1 MPKLHHESR
10 QKLRHASPAAFLAM
24 AEGGARGFWAF
35 GDRWVAHAGVV
46 DDLMVRAGEENEEG
60 NAGRAAERARFR
72 IVEERL
78 NSAFAG
84 KGATGPARAFGG
96 FAFSGL
102 HRANGA
108 WAAFP
113 SARFHLPVVEMEFRA
128 GGEGAWL
135 VARDPDPE
143 RAAAIVELWAAA
155 VEAGT
160 ASEGAAGAVGG
171 LGEPG
176 WAGTPDRP
184 VVARSPGTA
193 GSAGRPEQAGSPGAP
208 GMPGGPEKAGSP
220 SRPGTPRSP
229 RSLAELAA
237 RGGPGAERPHGNQ
250 SIEFGEGMGR
260 AAWDEMVGSAL
271 RRIRAGEAEKV
282 VLARSV
288 EAETGAAVGPAELAL
303 ALWRENRGSY
313 VFLFE
318 PEPGHALVG
327 AAPETIATLNGR
339 AFRATAVAG
348 SAGVG
353 SDSVEAARL
362 GQRLFNSAKDRAE
375 HDFVVDDML
384 ARLEALGCDVRR
396 DVEPHILGLAHI
408 QHLETKIAAETAPGL
423 SLLSV
428 LASLHPTP
436 AVCGIPREVALG
448 VLTESE
454 MFDRG
459 WYAGPVGWLDSEG
472 RGVFVPALRSAAL
485 SAGRWRLFAGAGIVP
500 GSDPA
505 AEWEETEMKLRPVL
519 RAIAAAGRGAEAAA
533 GRGTDAAA
541 GRGAKAAAS
550 VL

>member
-10 QKLRHASPAAFLAM
+10 QKLRRASPAAFLAM

-46 DDLMVRAGEENEEG
+46 DDLMVRAGEEHEEG

-78 NSAFAG
+78 KSAFAG

-96 FAFSGL
+96 FGFSGL

-135 VARDPDPE
+135 VARDADPQ
-143 RAAAIVELWAAA
+143 RAAAIAERWAAA
-155 VEAGT
+155 VEAGN
-160 ASEGAAGAVGG
+160 
-171 LGEPG
+171 
-176 WAGTPDRP
+176 
-184 VVARSPGTA
+184 
-193 GSAGRPEQAGSPGAP
+193 PGAP
-208 GMPGGPEKAGSP
+208 GRAGGPEKAD
-220 SRPGTPRSP
+220 RPGRAGAPSSLGR
-229 RSLAELAA
+229 LAELGAH
-237 RGGPGAERPHGNQ
+237 GGPGAKRPHGDQ
-250 SIEFGEGMGR
+250 SIELGEGMGR
-260 AAWDEMVGSAL
+260 VAWDEMVGSAL

-288 EAETGAAVGPAELAL
+288 EAETETAVGPAELAL

-362 GQRLFNSAKDRAE
+362 GQQLFNSAKDRAE
-375 HDFVVDDML
+375 HDFVVEDMV

-472 RGVFVPALRSAAL
+472 RGVFVPALRSATLA
-485 SAGRWRLFAGAGIVP
+485 AGRWRLFAGAGIVP

-519 RAIAAAGRGAEAAA
+519 RAIAAAGRGTDAVA
-533 GRGTDAAA
+533 GRGTDATA
-541 GRGAKAAAS
+541 GREAKAAAS

>member
-128 GGEGAWL
+128 GGDGAWL
-135 VARDPDPE
+135 VARDADPE
-143 RAAAIVELWAAA
+143 RAAAIAEHWAAA
-155 VEAGT
+155 VAGT
-160 ASEGAAGAVGG
+160 ASEGAAGALGG
-171 LGEPG
+171 LAEPG

-193 GSAGRPEQAGSPGAP
+193 GRV
-208 GMPGGPEKAGSP
+208 GGPEKAD
-220 SRPGTPRSP
+220 RPGRAGAPSSLGR
-229 RSLAELAA
+229 LAELGA
-237 RGGPGAERPHGNQ
+237 RGGPGAERTHGNQ

-303 ALWRENRGSY
+303 ALWRENQGSY

-348 SAGVG
+348 SVGVG

-362 GQRLFNSAKDRAE
+362 GQQLFNSAKDRAE
-375 HDFVVDDML
+375 HDFVVEDMV

-396 DVEPHILGLAHI
+396 DVEPHILALAHI

-423 SLLSV
+423 SLLSL

-519 RAIAAAGRGAEAAA
+519 RAIAAAGRGADAVA
-533 GRGTDAAA
+533 GRGTDATA
-541 GRGAKAAAS
+541 GREAKAAAS

>member
-1 MPKLHHESR
+1 MSSLQDNIRHGLHETR
-10 QKLRHASPAAFLAM
+10 QKLRRASPEAFLAM
-24 AEGGARGFWAF
+24 AGGGARGFWAS
-35 GDRWVAHAGVV
+35 GERWVAHAGVV
-46 DDLMVRAGEENEEG
+46 DDLVVRAGEDG
-60 NAGRAAERARFR
+60 GDGSSRAAERARFG
-72 IVEERL
+72 IVEEHL
-78 NSAFAG
+78 GSAFAG
-84 KGATGPARAFGG
+84 KGATGAARAFGG
-96 FAFSGL
+96 FAFSGR
-102 HRANGA
+102 HRAKGA

-113 SARFHLPVVEMEFRA
+113 SARFHVPVLEVERRA
-128 GGEGAWL
+128 GGDAWL
-135 VARDPDPE
+135 VARDADPK
-143 RAAAIVELWAAA
+143 RAARTCATWAAA
-155 VEAGT
+155 VEAG
-160 ASEGAAGAVGG
+160 
-171 LGEPG
+171 
-176 WAGTPDRP
+176 
-184 VVARSPGTA
+184 
-193 GSAGRPEQAGSPGAP
+193 AP
-208 GMPGGPEKAGSP
+208 G
-220 SRPGTPRSP
+220 
-229 RSLAELAA
+229 
-237 RGGPGAERPHGNQ
+237 GGPGGDPDPRRARGTRPVGL
-250 SIEFGEGMGR
+250 GGGRGR

-288 EAETGAAVGPAELAL
+288 EAETEAAASPAELAL

-318 PEPGHALVG
+318 PEEGHALVG

-348 SAGVG
+348 SVGVG

-362 GQRLFNSAKDRAE
+362 GQQLFNSAKDRAE
-375 HDFVVDDML
+375 HDFVVDDMV

-396 DVEPHILGLAHI
+396 DVEPHILALAHI

-423 SLLSV
+423 SLLDA

-472 RGVFVPALRSAAL
+472 RGVFVPALRSAVL

-519 RAIAAAGRGAEAAA
+519 RAMAAAGRGVGAAA
-533 GRGTDAAA
+533 GVR
-541 GRGAKAAAS
+541 
-550 VL
+550 

>member
-1 MPKLHHESR
+1 MPNVHHESR
-10 QKLRHASPAAFLAM
+10 QELRRASPAAFLAM

-46 DDLMVRAGEENEEG
+46 DDLVVRTGEEHEEG

-78 NSAFAG
+78 KSAFAG
-84 KGATGPARAFGG
+84 RGSTGPARAFGG

-102 HRANGA
+102 HRADGA

-113 SARFHLPVVEMEFRA
+113 SARFHVPVVEMEFRA

-135 VARDPDPE
+135 VARDADPG
-143 RAAAIVELWAAA
+143 RAVAIAECWAAA

-160 ASEGAAGAVGG
+160 PGEQAASEGAARALGA
-171 LGEPG
+171 LGEPE
-176 WAGTPDRP
+176 WASTPGRP
-184 VVARSPGTA
+184 V
-193 GSAGRPEQAGSPGAP
+193 EAGSPGAP
-208 GMPGGPEKAGSP
+208 GWASGPEKAGSP
-220 SRPGTPRSP
+220 SRPRAPSDPGG
-229 RSLAELAA
+229 LAELGAP
-237 RGGPGAERPHGNQ
+237 GGPGAGRTRDPGH
-250 SIEFGEGMGR
+250 IKLGEGMGR

-288 EAETGAAVGPAELAL
+288 EAETDAAVGPAELAL

-318 PEPGHALVG
+318 PEPGHALAG

-375 HDFVVDDML
+375 HDFVVEDVV

-396 DVEPHILGLAHI
+396 DVEPHILALAHI

-423 SLLSV
+423 SLLDA

-519 RAIAAAGRGAEAAA
+519 RAIASAGRGADAAH
-533 GRGTDAAA
+533 GRGADAAA
-541 GRGAKAAAS
+541 AVR
-550 VL
+550 

>member
-1 MPKLHHESR
+1 
-10 QKLRHASPAAFLAM
+10 M

-35 GDRWVAHAGVV
+35 GERWIAHAGVV
-46 DDLMVRAGEENEEG
+46 DDLVVRAGEEEEG
-60 NAGRAAERARFR
+60 GADRAVERARFG

-78 NSAFAG
+78 GRAFAG
-84 KGATGPARAFGG
+84 KGATGAARAFGG
-96 FAFSGL
+96 FAFSGR
-102 HRANGA
+102 HRASGA

-113 SARFHLPVVEMEFRA
+113 SARFHVPVVEMEFRA
-128 GGEGAWL
+128 GGGSACL
-135 VARDPDPE
+135 VARDADPE
-143 RAAAIVELWAAA
+143 RAAAIAERWAAA
-155 VEAGT
+155 VETDA
-160 ASEGAAGAVGG
+160 ASEGKGSGDAAGGPPDGPDARRGPGRTDGLGPLGEPPDSGRLGG
-171 LGEPG
+171 LGAP
-176 WAGTPDRP
+176 A
-184 VVARSPGTA
+184 
-193 GSAGRPEQAGSPGAP
+193 AGRPREPDAW
-208 GMPGGPEKAGSP
+208 
-220 SRPGTPRSP
+220 R
-229 RSLAELAA
+229 A
-237 RGGPGAERPHGNQ
+237 RRDGRIGL
-250 SIEFGEGMGR
+250 GEGMGR
-260 AAWDEMVGSAL
+260 TAWNEMVGSAL

-288 EAETGAAVGPAELAL
+288 EAETDAAVGPAELAL

-375 HDFVVDDML
+375 HDFVVDDMV

-396 DVEPHILGLAHI
+396 DVEPHILALAHI

-423 SLLSV
+423 SLLSA

-485 SAGRWRLFAGAGIVP
+485 AEGRWRLFAGAGIVP

-505 AEWEETEMKLRPVL
+505 SEWEETEMKLRPVL
-519 RAIAAAGRGAEAAA
+519 RAMASVGRGA
-533 GRGTDAAA
+533 DAAV
-541 GRGAKAAAS
+541 S
-550 VL
+550 VR

>member
-10 QKLRHASPAAFLAM
+10 QELRRASPAAFLAM

-46 DDLMVRAGEENEEG
+46 GDLVVCAGEENEEG

-84 KGATGPARAFGG
+84 KGATGAARAFGG

-135 VARDPDPE
+135 VARDADPQ
-143 RAAAIVELWAAA
+143 RAAAIAEHWTAA
-155 VEAGT
+155 VEAGN
-160 ASEGAAGAVGG
+160 
-171 LGEPG
+171 
-176 WAGTPDRP
+176 
-184 VVARSPGTA
+184 
-193 GSAGRPEQAGSPGAP
+193 PGAP
-208 GMPGGPEKAGSP
+208 GRVGALGRAGGPEKAGSP
-220 SRPGTPRSP
+220 SRRGTPRSP
-229 RSLAELAA
+229 GDLAELGAH
-237 RGGPGAERPHGNQ
+237 GGPGAGCAHGDRR
-250 SIEFGEGMGR
+250 IKLGEGMGR

-288 EAETGAAVGPAELAL
+288 EAETDAAVGPAELAL

-327 AAPETIATLNGR
+327 AAPETIATLSGR

-375 HDFVVDDML
+375 HDFVVEDMV

-423 SLLSV
+423 SLLRV

-519 RAIAAAGRGAEAAA
+519 RAIAAAGRGA
-533 GRGTDAAA
+533 DAAA
-541 GRGAKAAAS
+541 GRGADTAAS

>member
-1 MPKLHHESR
+1 MPNVHHESR
-10 QKLRHASPAAFLAM
+10 QELRRASPAAFLAM

-46 DDLMVRAGEENEEG
+46 DDLVVRTGEEHEEG

-78 NSAFAG
+78 KSAFAG
-84 KGATGPARAFGG
+84 RGSTGPARAFGG

-135 VARDPDPE
+135 VARDADPG
-143 RAAAIVELWAAA
+143 RAVAIAECWAAA

-160 ASEGAAGAVGG
+160 PGRPVEAGN
-171 LGEPG
+171 P
-176 WAGTPDRP
+176 GTPSR
-184 VVARSPGTA
+184 A
-193 GSAGRPEQAGSPGAP
+193 
-208 GMPGGPEKAGSP
+208 GGPEKAGSP
-220 SRPGTPRSP
+220 SSP
-229 RSLAELAA
+229 SGLAEPSAH
-237 RGGPGAERPHGNQ
+237 GGPGAWRARGPGR
-250 SIEFGEGMGR
+250 IKLGEGMGR

-288 EAETGAAVGPAELAL
+288 EAETDAAVGPAELAL

-375 HDFVVDDML
+375 HDFVVDDMV
-384 ARLEALGCDVRR
+384 ARLEALGCNVRR

-423 SLLSV
+423 SLLDA

-519 RAIAAAGRGAEAAA
+519 RAIASAGRGADAAH
-533 GRGTDAAA
+533 GRGADAAA
-541 GRGAKAAAS
+541 AVR
-550 VL
+550 

>member
-1 MPKLHHESR
+1 MPNMHHESR
-10 QKLRHASPAAFLAM
+10 QRLRRASPAVFLAM
-24 AEGGARGFWAF
+24 AGDGARGFWAF

-46 DDLMVRAGEENEEG
+46 DDLVVRAEEEDG
-60 NAGRAAERARFR
+60 GGRSGREVERARFG

-78 NSAFAG
+78 GSAFAG
-84 KGATGPARAFGG
+84 KEATGAVRAFGG
-96 FAFSGL
+96 FAFSGR
-102 HRANGA
+102 HRAAGA
-108 WAAFP
+108 WTAFP
-113 SARFHLPVVEMEFRA
+113 SARLHVPVVEMEFRA
-128 GGEGAWL
+128 GGRNSWL
-135 VARDPDPE
+135 VARDADRA
-143 RAAAIVELWAAA
+143 RAAAISERWAAALEAGAGAAGGLGDLGAPRASGRPGGPNGRDVPGEVGRLNSRRAPENMSRPGGA
-155 VEAGT
+155 VEAG
-160 ASEGAAGAVGG
+160 ALAGSAARGAGRVG
-171 LGEPG
+171 LGED
-176 WAGTPDRP
+176 A
-184 VVARSPGTA
+184 
-193 GSAGRPEQAGSPGAP
+193 
-208 GMPGGPEKAGSP
+208 
-220 SRPGTPRSP
+220 
-229 RSLAELAA
+229 
-237 RGGPGAERPHGNQ
+237 
-250 SIEFGEGMGR
+250 GR

-288 EAETGAAVGPAELAL
+288 EAEAEAAAGPAELAL

-362 GQRLFNSAKDRAE
+362 GQRLFNSAKDRTE
-375 HDFVVDDML
+375 HDFVVEDVV

-396 DVEPHILGLAHI
+396 DVEPHILALAHI

-454 MFDRG
+454 TFDRG

-472 RGVFVPALRSAAL
+472 RGVFVPALRSAVL
-485 SAGRWRLFAGAGIVP
+485 SAGRWRLFAGAGIVA

-519 RAIAAAGRGAEAAA
+519 RAMAAA
-533 GRGTDAAA
+533 GRGTAAAA
-541 GRGAKAAAS
+541 GVR
-550 VL
+550 